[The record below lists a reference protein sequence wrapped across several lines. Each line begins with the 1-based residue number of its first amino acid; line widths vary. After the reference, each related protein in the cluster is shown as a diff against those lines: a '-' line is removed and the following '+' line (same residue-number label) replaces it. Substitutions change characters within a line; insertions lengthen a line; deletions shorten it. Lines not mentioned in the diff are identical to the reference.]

1 MTNANSCRFGKM
13 HLTLDRASLLVEER
27 SGSGEAR
34 YTVSLRKQFPVLSY
48 SCRADR
54 FWRIMRWAGLA
65 AGVIIIPTAVAVAGW
80 SDSLSSWTGLFG
92 AGGLILFLLSFSSPP
107 GSVSGRCRREAFW
120 YLSEYE
126 KNNCFYIPAPR
137 RVSAEQKAFLAELEE
152 ALKRYSQFE
161 TMLESITCG
170 WQPEAFE
177 ILERLRVEGL
187 LSDEE
192 FVAGKKERI
201 ERITNSD
208 SGR

>member
-65 AGVIIIPTAVAVAGW
+65 AGVILIPTAVAVAGW
-80 SDSLSSWTGLFG
+80 SDSLSIWTGLFG

-107 GSVSGRCRREAFW
+107 GSVSGRCRR
-120 YLSEYE
+120 
-126 KNNCFYIPAPR
+126 
-137 RVSAEQKAFLAELEE
+137 
-152 ALKRYSQFE
+152 
-161 TMLESITCG
+161 
-170 WQPEAFE
+170 
-177 ILERLRVEGL
+177 
-187 LSDEE
+187 
-192 FVAGKKERI
+192 
-201 ERITNSD
+201 
-208 SGR
+208 

>member
-65 AGVIIIPTAVAVAGW
+65 AGVILIPTAVAVAGW
-80 SDSLSSWTGLFG
+80 SDSLSIWTGLFG

-126 KNNCFYIPAPR
+126 KNICFYIPAPR

-152 ALKRYSQFE
+152 
-161 TMLESITCG
+161 
-170 WQPEAFE
+170 
-177 ILERLRVEGL
+177 V
-187 LSDEE
+187 
-192 FVAGKKERI
+192 
-201 ERITNSD
+201 
-208 SGR
+208 